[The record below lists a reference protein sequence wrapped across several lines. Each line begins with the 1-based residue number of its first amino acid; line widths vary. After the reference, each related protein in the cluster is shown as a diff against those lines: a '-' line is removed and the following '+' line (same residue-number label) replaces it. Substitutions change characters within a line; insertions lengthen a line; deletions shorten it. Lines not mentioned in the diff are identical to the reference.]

1 MKKLTVLVTVLFGGF
16 LTIKA
21 QTTKKED
28 KKSSESSNTSSNS
41 TSNKRTYAFGDPNN
55 QASLEAAR
63 KHNEEN
69 ARREIQEN
77 RDAAARE
84 GRPDPYAPKEKPV
97 QATQQ

>member
-28 KKSSESSNTSSNS
+28 KKSSESSNTS
-41 TSNKRTYAFGDPNN
+41 SNKRTYAFGDPNN